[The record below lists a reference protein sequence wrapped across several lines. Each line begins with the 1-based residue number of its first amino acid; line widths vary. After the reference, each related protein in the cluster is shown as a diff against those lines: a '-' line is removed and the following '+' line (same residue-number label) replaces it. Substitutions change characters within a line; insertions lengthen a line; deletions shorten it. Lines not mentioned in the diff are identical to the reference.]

1 MRWADLPT
9 IIIAIIWTFLLLSGV
24 EGVLAIEARHVPG
37 YPATGQWVLYV
48 LVPAFFLAITAL
60 AALLSRKASWFYEF
74 YPFSALFTAFAI
86 VPVLLFWGGGV

>member
-9 IIIAIIWTFLLLSGV
+9 IIIAVIWTLLLLSGV
-24 EGVLAIEARHVPG
+24 EGVLAIEAQHLPG

-48 LVPAFFLAITAL
+48 VVPAFFLAITAL
-60 AALLSRKASWFYEF
+60 AALLSRKASWFYEL

-86 VPVLLFWGGGV
+86 VPVLLFWGRGV